1 MKRLLQ
7 NWFLQRQW
15 PAIVLVAG
23 VYYLAALPGMS
34 FALPQ
39 TNATAIWAPSGIA
52 LSALLL
58 WGRRLWPAVALG
70 SFLTN
75 ITVLLQAGIG
85 TPHQALL
92 ASVLISFGNTLEAL
106 IGRFLFIR
114 YIGDAP
120 TLRRSHDPLIL
131 ALTAAVS
138 CTVAAVMGV
147 TTMTVVGLFPG
158 QLAGPVWL
166 TWWLGDLAGILII
179 TPLILA
185 IHGMPAFPSSRRLL
199 IESLFLVTVGITAF
213 FLLTGNTPH
222 GTAIAYLI
230 LPLVLVPAIWSG
242 PSLTQLS
249 VALVAGIAVYGA
261 VHRQGPF
268 QLPSVHSSLLL
279 AQGFASVLALAAST
293 LATAIAERKMREH
306 ALSRMYRNLQ
316 VLTRCNAAVVH
327 AKDEHQLLQEVCQV
341 AVETAGYELACV
353 VYAEHDEAKSVR
365 PIAYAGPAERF
376 LSRVRVSWGDNEY
389 GWGTIGTTIRT
400 GRPVIAAD
408 LLQDPGY
415 HVWRDLVI
423 ESGFRSSAA
432 VPLQAHGTM
441 YGAIGFFT
449 REPDAFKPSEMDLL
463 VELGANLAHG
473 ILTLRTRADNARLY
487 EQVQRYA
494 AELEQRVQQ
503 RTAELQREVAR
514 REQAQ
519 ISLQDSERKYRELVE
534 NANSIILKMD
544 RNGCITF
551 LNEFGQRFLG
561 YTESELLGR
570 NVVGTIVPRIETGGR
585 DLERLMEETATHP
598 DQHTSNENENLRRDG
613 TRVWISWTNRP
624 IHDREGRLTGCLSV
638 GNDITALK
646 QTQAQL
652 EVAKEAAESADRL
665 KSAFMA
671 TMSHELRTPLNSIIG
686 FTGILLQELPG
697 PLNSEQRNQLG
708 MVRNAARHLLALIND
723 VLDIS
728 KIEAGQLTVER
739 VPFDLPRTINQV
751 IETVMPLAREKRLQ
765 LVTDIAPDIQKLDGD
780 QRRFEQV
787 LLNLL
792 SNAIKFTEQGQVTL
806 RCAREPGWVVISVRD
821 TGCGI
826 SEQDQATLFRPFRQ
840 LDTGLARKHEGTGLG
855 LAICKRLVDIMKGRI
870 ELSSKVGEGSV
881 FTVRLPQP

>member
-1 MKRLLQ
+1 M
-7 NWFLQRQW
+7 
-15 PAIVLVAG
+15 LVAG
-23 VYYLAALPGMS
+23 ACYITALPGMS

-39 TNATAIWAPSGIA
+39 TNVTAIWAPSGIA

-58 WGRRLWPAVALG
+58 GGRRLWPGVALG
-70 SFLTN
+70 SFLVN
-75 ITVLLQAGIG
+75 ITVLLQNGLG
-85 TPHQALL
+85 TPRQALL
-92 ASVLISFGNTLEAL
+92 ASVLIGIGNTLEAL

-114 YIGDAP
+114 YIGDTPA
-120 TLRRSHDPLIL
+120 LQRSHDPFIL
-131 ALTAAVS
+131 ALTAALS
-138 CTVAAVMGV
+138 CTVAAVTGV
-147 TTMTVVGLFPG
+147 GTITALGLIPG
-158 QLAGPVWL
+158 QLAGPAWL

-179 TPLILA
+179 TPLFLA
-185 IHGMPAFPSSRRLL
+185 IHGMPALPSGHRLL
-199 IESLFLVTVGITAF
+199 LELLFLAAVGVAAS
-213 FLLTGNTPH
+213 LLFTGNTPH
-222 GTAIAYLI
+222 GAAIAYLS

-249 VALVAGIAVYGA
+249 VALVAGVALYGT
-261 VHRQGPF
+261 VHGQGPF
-268 QLPSVHSSLLL
+268 RLSSVHSSLLL
-279 AQGFASVLALAAST
+279 AQGFASVLALAGSM
-293 LATAIAERKMREH
+293 LATAIAERKMREQ
-306 ALSRMYRNLQ
+306 ALGRMYRNLQ

-327 AKDEHQLLQEVCQV
+327 AKDERQLLQEVCRV
-341 AVETAGYELACV
+341 AVDTAGYELACV
-353 VYAEHDEAKSVR
+353 VYAENDEAKSVR

-376 LSRVRVSWGDNEY
+376 LSRIRVSWGDNEH
-389 GWGTIGTTIRT
+389 GRGTIGTAIRT
-400 GRPVIAAD
+400 GRPAVAAN

-415 HVWRDLVI
+415 HIWRDLVI
-423 ESGFRSSAA
+423 ESGFRSAA
-432 VPLQAHGTM
+432 GVPLQAHGTM

-449 REPDAFKPSEMDLL
+449 REPDAFRPSELDLL
-463 VELGANLAHG
+463 VELGTNLAHG
-473 ILTLRTRADNARLY
+473 ILTLRTRVDNARLY
-487 EQVQRYA
+487 EQVQQYA
-494 AELEQRVQQ
+494 AELEQRVEQ
-503 RTAELQREVAR
+503 RTAELQREAAR

-519 ISLQDSERKYRELVE
+519 TSLQDSERKYRELVE

-561 YTESELLGR
+561 YTEKELLGR
-570 NVVGTIVPRIETGGR
+570 NIIGTIVPRIESGGR
-585 DLERLMEETATHP
+585 DLERLMEDTAAHP
-598 DQHTSNENENLRRDG
+598 DRHMSNENENLRRDG

-624 IHDREGRLTGCLSV
+624 IHDGEGRLAGCLSV

-646 QTQAQL
+646 QAQAQL

-708 MVRNAARHLLALIND
+708 MVRSAARHLLALIND

-728 KIEAGQLTVER
+728 KIEAGQLTIER
-739 VPFDLPRTINQV
+739 SPFDLPRSINQV
-751 IETVMPLAREKRLQ
+751 IETVTPLARDKRLQ
-765 LVTDIAPDIQKLDGD
+765 LVADIAPDVQKLDGD
-780 QRRFEQV
+780 QRRVEQI

-792 SNAIKFTEQGQVTL
+792 SNAIKFTERGQVTL
-806 RCAREPGWVVISVRD
+806 RCTREPGWVVISVRD

-855 LAICKRLVDIMKGRI
+855 LAICKRLVDIMNGRI
-870 ELSSKVGEGSV
+870 ELSSQVGEGSV
-881 FTVRLPQP
+881 FTVRLPQQ